1 MWSDV
6 QGGAVDAGRV
16 RGFVR
21 RSLTRHG
28 VGGEVVDDAVLGAS
42 ELATNAIRH
51 AGGLLRVRTG
61 VRDDTVRVEVEDGS
75 TELAVRLHPDPLDTS
90 GRGLVIVDGLSSRW
104 GIEGASDGGKVV
116 WFELDRRRDPAELQD
131 LAADLGERDRVEGPA
146 RRTIVVAAVAA
157 VLGSVVA
164 NVTSDVTNSEL
175 LLALAE
181 TVLVLGATLLG
192 GLPAGLAAGAGL
204 VVGTIAFHEPT
215 GDISKPL
222 LALSVGLGALLVS
235 FFTWAGLQLRARAKA
250 EARLLERL
258 QKLGEGLTAVD
269 DEQDPVGEVERLAA
283 ETAGAR
289 QAEILT
295 TMRRIPATTSGS
307 AVAVLPLEGPQRF
320 KTLVLRL
327 DRSAGRIASDERDTF
342 HRAIADMCAQ
352 ALAGIELRAA
362 EQRARADLEIMAEAS
377 RVLMGSLDVE
387 KVTSSLRDVLVP
399 RLLDE
404 LDIDLVVSDG
414 DRDEASASERRGTA
428 GESDVMTIDL
438 RSRDRTIGRMTSV
451 RREDRFDADDRN
463 LLAEL
468 ANRAAAA
475 LDNALLYA
483 ERATTSRILEQSL
496 LPSAFIQLPN
506 LDVGARYLAST
517 AGHEV
522 GGDFYDVLPTPE
534 GDMVLIVGDV
544 QGKGVEAATLT
555 ALARHTLRAAALA
568 GEGPAG
574 MLRRLNQALRWE
586 QAERDDADDDP
597 LMRFVTAAVAVLHP
611 TPTGFRA
618 TVSRGGHPLPILV
631 RPAGEIEQLKPH
643 GTILGAF
650 DDPGCTEVTIDL
662 TLSDTLVLFT
672 DGVVEHR
679 QAADLFDEL
688 ELGRLLRNQL
698 IATGADDL
706 AQLIL
711 DTVVSLS
718 PTESRDDVAILVTRI
733 IGPR

>member
-1 MWSDV
+1 M
-6 QGGAVDAGRV
+6 
-16 RGFVR
+16 
-21 RSLTRHG
+21 L
-28 VGGEVVDDAVLGAS
+28 DDAVLGAS

-61 VRDDTVRVEVEDGS
+61 VRDDSVRIEVEDG
-75 TELAVRLHPDPLDTS
+75 TTDDVVQLDPGPLDTS
-90 GRGLVIVDGLSSRW
+90 GRGLVIVDGISTTW
-104 GIEGASDGGKVV
+104 GMEASATGGKVV
-116 WFELDRRRDPAELQD
+116 WFELDRRRDPAEQRG
-131 LAADLGERDRVEGPA
+131 LAADLGERDRVEGPTT
-146 RRTIVVAAVAA
+146 RMVVVAVVAA
-157 VLGSVVA
+157 VLGAVIA
-164 NVTSDVTNSEL
+164 EVTSGVTESE
-175 LLALAE
+175 LALAVAGA
-181 TVLVLGATLLG
+181 VLVLAATLLG

-204 VVGTIAFHEPT
+204 VVGTIVFHEPT
-215 GDISKPL
+215 GDISEPL
-222 LALSVGLGALLVS
+222 LALSVWLGALLVA

-258 QKLGEGLTAVD
+258 QKLGEELTAVD
-269 DEQDPVGEVERLAA
+269 DEHDPVGQVERLAA

-289 QAEILT
+289 RAEV
-295 TMRRIPATTSGS
+295 MPSPPAVNPPTAGP

-320 KTLVLRL
+320 KALVLYL
-327 DRSAGRIASDERDTF
+327 DRTAGRIASDERDTF
-342 HRAIADMCAQ
+342 HRAIADRCAQ
-352 ALAGIELRAA
+352 ALEGIELRAA
-362 EQRARADLEIMAEAS
+362 EQRARADLEILAEAS
-377 RVLMGSLDVE
+377 RELIGSLDVE
-387 KVTSSLRDVLVP
+387 KVISSLRDVLVP
-399 RLLDE
+399 RLADQ
-404 LDIDLVVSDG
+404 LDIDLVAADDARDHGAPPSQPSDTAEVSDVV
-414 DRDEASASERRGTA
+414 T
-428 GESDVMTIDL
+428 VDL
-438 RSRDRTIGRMTSV
+438 RSRDRTIGRMTAM
-451 RREDRFDADDRN
+451 RHDGTFDSDDRS
-463 LLAEL
+463 LLGDL
-468 ANRAAAA
+468 GNRAAAA

-483 ERATTSRILEQSL
+483 ERTTTSRILEQSL
-496 LPSAFIQLPN
+496 LPSSFIQLPN

-522 GGDFYDVLPTPE
+522 GGDFYDVLPTPA

-568 GEGPAG
+568 GERPAG

-586 QAERDDADDDP
+586 QAERDDAEDDP
-597 LMRFVTAAVAVLHP
+597 QMRFVTAAVAVLHP
-611 TPTGFRA
+611 TASGFRA

-631 RPAGEIEQLKPH
+631 RPAGEVEQLKPD

-662 TLSDTLVLFT
+662 GLSDTLVLFT

-679 QAADLFDEL
+679 QAADLFDEMQ
-688 ELGRLLRNQL
+688 LGRLLRNQL

-733 IGPR
+733 TGPR

>member
-1 MWSDV
+1 MGD
-6 QGGAVDAGRV
+6 
-16 RGFVR
+16 
-21 RSLTRHG
+21 
-28 VGGEVVDDAVLGAS
+28 S
-42 ELATNAIRH
+42 ELFLAI
-51 AGGLLRVRTG
+51 AG
-61 VRDDTVRVEVEDGS
+61 
-75 TELAVRLHPDPLDTS
+75 
-90 GRGLVIVDGLSSRW
+90 I
-104 GIEGASDGGKVV
+104 
-116 WFELDRRRDPAELQD
+116 
-131 LAADLGERDRVEGPA
+131 
-146 RRTIVVAAVAA
+146 
-157 VLGSVVA
+157 
-164 NVTSDVTNSEL
+164 
-175 LLALAE
+175 
-181 TVLVLGATLLG
+181 VLVLAATLLG
-192 GLPAGLAAGAGL
+192 GFPAGLAAGAGL
-204 VVGTIAFHEPT
+204 MVGTIAFHEPM
-215 GDISKPL
+215 GDVSAAL

-258 QKLGEGLTAVD
+258 QKLGEALTAVD
-269 DEQDPVGEVERLAA
+269 DENDPVGQVERLAA

-289 QAEILT
+289 RAEVVASVPSVMT
-295 TMRRIPATTSGS
+295 PPAGP

-320 KTLVLRL
+320 KALVLRL

-342 HRAIADMCAQ
+342 HRAIADTCAQ

-362 EQRARADLEIMAEAS
+362 ERRARADLELLAEAS

-399 RLLDE
+399 RLADQ
-404 LDIDLVVSDG
+404 LDIDLLASDYEPDDGERPNRG
-414 DRDEASASERRGTA
+414 DDAAEG
-428 GESDVMTIDL
+428 DVLTVDL
-438 RSRDRTIGRMTSV
+438 RSRDRTIGRMTAV
-451 RREDRFDADDRN
+451 RRDGEFDADDRH

-468 ANRAAAA
+468 GNRAAAA

-496 LPSAFIQLPN
+496 LPSAFIRLPH
-506 LDVGARYLAST
+506 LDVGARYLASS

-522 GGDFYDVLPTPE
+522 GGDFYDVLPTPD

-568 GEGPAG
+568 GESPAG

-586 QAERDDADDDP
+586 QAERDDAEDDP
-597 LMRFVTAAVAVLHP
+597 LMRFVTAAIAVLHP
-611 TPTGFRA
+611 TSTGFRA
-618 TVSRGGHPLPILV
+618 TISRGGHPLPILV
-631 RPAGEIEQLKPH
+631 RPAGEVEQLKPN

-662 TLSDTLVLFT
+662 RLSDTLVLFT

-688 ELGRLLRNQL
+688 QLGRLLRNQL

-718 PTESRDDVAILVTRI
+718 PTEGRDDVAILVTRI
-733 IGPR
+733 TGPQVTPSIDVTGSG